1 MTQYFIYIQALV
13 TSFLLTLIIS
23 PFVIS
28 LLKREKIKQTILH
41 YVENHASKNGTPTM
55 GGIIFLLSISI
66 VAYIFFQGEKMLA
79 GISLLVFMA
88 YGLTGF
94 LDDFIKFKFKR
105 NLGLRAYQ
113 KILFQL
119 AIAVT
124 ISIFAYKNQY
134 IGGKLL
140 VPFSDITID
149 VGWWIIPIIV
159 FVFLACTNSVNL
171 TDGLDGLA
179 SSTTMCYTISIV
191 AVMFLMLATR
201 LDTASALYIS
211 EYKNLIILGFVV
223 IGAMLCFLVFNCF
236 PAKIFMGD
244 TGSLALGAF
253 VACIAIFSRMT
264 LYIPIFGFMFVLS
277 ALSVI
282 IQVAYY
288 KMTKKRVFLMAPLHH
303 HFEKKGVHEVRIS
316 VVYSIITILI
326 GACTFMLEM
335 LF

>member
-1 MTQYFIYIQALV
+1 MTHYFVYVQAMVSSFLV
-13 TSFLLTLIIS
+13 TLLIS

-28 LLKREKIKQTILH
+28 LMKKEKIKQTILH
-41 YVENHASKNGTPTM
+41 YVDNHASKNGTPTM
-55 GGIIFLLSISI
+55 GGIIFLISISV
-66 VAYIFFQGEKMLA
+66 VAYIFFSGESSLA
-79 GISLLVFMA
+79 GMSLLVFLS

-94 LDDFIKFKFKR
+94 LDDFIKFKFHR

-124 ISIFAYKNQY
+124 IAFFAYKNQY

-140 VPFSDITID
+140 VPFSNKMID
-149 VGWWIIPIIV
+149 VGWWIVPIIV

-179 SSTTMCYTISIV
+179 SSTTMCYTISMV
-191 AVMFLMLATR
+191 AIMFLMLATR
-201 LDTASALYIS
+201 LGNVSSLYLV
-211 EYKNLIILGFVV
+211 EYKNLIVLGFVV
-223 IGAMLCFLVFNCF
+223 IGAMLCFLAFNCF

-264 LYIPIFGFMFVLS
+264 LYIPILGFMFVLS
-277 ALSVI
+277 SLSVI

-288 KMTKKRVFLMAPLHH
+288 KMTKKRVFLMSPLHH
-303 HFEKKGVHEVRIS
+303 HFEKKGIHEVRIS
-316 VVYSIITILI
+316 VVYSVITILI
-326 GACTFMLEM
+326 GAGSFLIEM
-335 LF
+335 L

>member
-1 MTQYFIYIQALV
+1 MTEYFVYVQSAV
-13 TSFLLTLIIS
+13 VSFLLTLLIS

-28 LLKREKIKQTILH
+28 FMKKEKIKQTILH
-41 YVENHASKNGTPTM
+41 YVENHSSKQGTPTM

-66 VAYIFFQGEKMLA
+66 VAYIFFSGASTLA
-79 GISLLVFMA
+79 GVTLLVFLG

-119 AIAVT
+119 ALSITIA
-124 ISIFAYKNQY
+124 IFAYKNEFV
-134 IGGKLL
+134 GSKLL
-140 VPFSDITID
+140 VPFSNATID
-149 VGWWIIPIIV
+149 IGYWIIPLIV

-191 AVMFLMLATR
+191 AIMFVVLASR
-201 LDTASALYIS
+201 LDGASSIYLL

-223 IGAMLCFLVFNCF
+223 VGAMLCFLVFNCF

-253 VACIAIFSRMT
+253 VACIAIFSRLT
-264 LYIPIFGFMFVLS
+264 LYIPILGFVFVLS

-288 KMTKKRVFLMAPLHH
+288 KITKKRVFLMAPLHH
-303 HFEKKGVHEVRIS
+303 HFEKKGVHEVRIV
-316 VVYSIITILI
+316 VVYSVITTLI
-326 GACTFMLEM
+326 GLVCLLIE
-335 LF
+335 LL

>member
-1 MTQYFIYIQALV
+1 MTEYFVYVQSAV
-13 TSFLLTLIIS
+13 VSFLLTLLIS

-28 LLKREKIKQTILH
+28 FMKKEKIKQTILH
-41 YVENHASKNGTPTM
+41 YVENHSSKQGTPTM

-66 VAYIFFQGEKMLA
+66 VAYIFFLGASTLA
-79 GISLLVFMA
+79 GVTLLVFLG

-119 AIAVT
+119 VLSITIA
-124 ISIFAYKNQY
+124 IFAYKNEFV
-134 IGGKLL
+134 GGKLL
-140 VPFSDITID
+140 VPFSNTTID
-149 VGWWIIPIIV
+149 IGYWIIPLIV

-191 AVMFLMLATR
+191 AIMFVVLASR
-201 LDTASALYIS
+201 LDGASSIYLL

-223 IGAMLCFLVFNCF
+223 VGAMLCFLVFNCF

-253 VACIAIFSRMT
+253 VACIAIFSRLT
-264 LYIPIFGFMFVLS
+264 LYIPILGFMFVLS

-288 KMTKKRVFLMAPLHH
+288 KITKKRVFLMAPLHH
-303 HFEKKGVHEVRIS
+303 HFEKKGVHEVRIV
-316 VVYSIITILI
+316 VVYSVITTLI
-326 GACTFMLEM
+326 GLVCLLIE
-335 LF
+335 LL

>member
-1 MTQYFIYIQALV
+1 MEQYFVYVQALV
-13 TSFLLTLIIS
+13 TSFLFTLIVS

-41 YVENHASKNGTPTM
+41 YVDNHASKNGTPTM
-55 GGIIFLLSISI
+55 GGIIFLVSISI
-66 VAYIFFQGEKMLA
+66 VAYIFFTGEKTLA
-79 GISLLVFMA
+79 GVSLLVFMA

-94 LDDFIKFKFKR
+94 LDDFIKFRFKR

-119 AIAVT
+119 AIAIT
-124 ISIFAYKNQY
+124 IAIFAYKNQFV
-134 IGGKLL
+134 GGKML
-140 VPFSDITID
+140 VPFSNKTID

-179 SSTTMCYTISIV
+179 GSTTMCYTMGMV
-191 AVMFLMLATR
+191 ALMFFMMATR
-201 LDTASALYIS
+201 LDSASSLYLA

-264 LYIPIFGFMFVLS
+264 LYIPILGFMFVLS

-316 VVYSIITILI
+316 VVYSVITILI
-326 GACTFMLEM
+326 GAGSLLLEM
-335 LF
+335 L